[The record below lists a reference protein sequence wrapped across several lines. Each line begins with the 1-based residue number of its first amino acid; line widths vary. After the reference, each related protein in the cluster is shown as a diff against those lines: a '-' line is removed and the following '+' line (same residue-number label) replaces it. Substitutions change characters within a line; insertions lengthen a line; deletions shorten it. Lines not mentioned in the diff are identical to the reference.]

1 MNELNRIVEN
11 YILRELEIAQHRA
24 EVCGCC
30 TCKVRYTSLLDW
42 LIEVSAATSPGPPR
56 LLLEQNPG

>member
-24 EVCGCC
+24 AICGCC
-30 TCKVRYTSLLDW
+30 TCKVRYTSMLDW
-42 LIEVSAATSPGPPR
+42 LIEVNEACGPKP
-56 LLLEQNPG
+56 LLEQNSDR